1 MGTGR
6 RHNVMAC
13 SERSRPS
20 RHILRAYRRARAAPV
35 RPLAAR
41 RLATRSRPG
50 SRVAPHPT
58 RPRGS
63 PFTRRWGRPTWFE
76 TWGAGGA
83 GYRSGSRRPT
93 WSAAPR
99 VAVRA
104 PTHARVRVPAGEAGS
119 SGRPVPAVRSRHV
132 HTPSPQ
138 ALLATPSCSRPPA
151 HALLVT
157 PLRPGT
163 APTRYPPIPTSAS
176 YVRDAAPTLREVTAR
191 AARRSCPGRDVGPD
205 GGAARM
211 HLGFPHALRTSPVP
225 FPLRRRN
232 ARAGL
237 PGRRSRAELARHP
250 RPYVDVEPQDVR

>member
-1 MGTGR
+1 MDTELRADRGGPDRQHRAPAGRHNVMAIISLGNDRRNVDPMGTGR

-20 RHILRAYRRARAAPV
+20 RHFLRAQRRARAAPV
-35 RPLAAR
+35 RPLYGR
-41 RLATRSRPG
+41 RLATRPRPG

-83 GYRSGSRRPT
+83 AYRSGSRRPT

-132 HTPSPQ
+132 HAPSP
-138 ALLATPSCSRPPA
+138 

-157 PLRPGT
+157 PSWSRAT
-163 APTRYPPIPTSAS
+163 A
-176 YVRDAAPTLREVTAR
+176 
-191 AARRSCPGRDVGPD
+191 
-205 GGAARM
+205 
-211 HLGFPHALRTSPVP
+211 HALLLTPSW
-225 FPLRRRN
+225 
-232 ARAGL
+232 
-237 PGRRSRAELARHP
+237 
-250 RPYVDVEPQDVR
+250 